1 MLAESGITIERA
13 YLGRA
18 LNRKSAEDTRI
29 FLKGAGARTVNS
41 GKHKTPHALERAGS

>member
-13 YLGRA
+13 YLDRA

-29 FLKGAGARTVNS
+29 F
-41 GKHKTPHALERAGS
+41 